1 MKKIL
6 LILLLSLQ
14 ALMADVIGGEVSL
27 GMYRHAPSG
36 YASYTPLGGTLG
48 TSANLE
54 DTLGWRSNEDI
65 FFKAYI
71 EHPLPF
77 IPNLKLGYIK
87 LDYKGTN
94 AVSLFSWGDIGT
106 YSGEID
112 STLGLNLTDATLY
125 YELLD
130 NWIEIDAGLTIRY
143 ANGSI
148 DVTTPLEKENVDFS
162 TWIPMVYAK
171 TRFNIPATDVS
182 LQLEANAIRYDGTTF
197 YDYELSARYTFT
209 MGLGLEA
216 GYKAFHLDSDD
227 LTAGLKTDMDFSG
240 AFAAIVWN
248 F

>member
-6 LILLLSLQ
+6 FILLLTLQ
-14 ALMADVIGGEVSL
+14 TLMADILGGELSL
-27 GMYRHAPSG
+27 GMYGHSPSG
-36 YASYTPLGGTLG
+36 YASYTPQDGTQE
-48 TSANLE
+48 TSANLD
-54 DTLGWRSNEDI
+54 DTFRWGDNNDI
-65 FFKAYI
+65 FFKAYL

-77 IPNLKLGYIK
+77 MPNLKLGYTK
-87 LDYKGTN
+87 LGYKGTN
-94 AVSLFSWGDIGT
+94 TVSLFSWGDIGT

-112 STLGLNLTDATLY
+112 STLGLNMTDATLY

-130 NWIEIDAGLTIRY
+130 NWVEFDAGLTMRY
-143 ANGSI
+143 AKGSI
-148 DVTTPLEKENVDFS
+148 DVTTPLQKESVDFS

-182 LQLEANAIRYDGTTF
+182 LQLEANAVSYEGTTF

-216 GYKAFHLDSDD
+216 GYKALHLNSDD
-227 LTAGLKTDMDFSG
+227 LTSGLTTDMDFSG
-240 AFAAIVWN
+240 PFAAFVWD

>member
-1 MKKIL
+1 MKKYIL
-6 LILLLSLQ
+6 FLLLTLQ
-14 ALMADVIGGEVSL
+14 ALMADTIGAEVSL
-27 GMYRHAPSG
+27 GMYRHSPSG
-36 YASYTPLGGTLG
+36 YASYTPPGESQG

-54 DTLGWRSNEDI
+54 DTLHWRSNEDI
-65 FFKAYI
+65 FFKAYL

-77 IPNLKLGYIK
+77 IPNLKLGHTK
-87 LDYKGTN
+87 LGYEGTN
-94 AVSLFSWGDIGT
+94 TVSLFSWGDIGT

-112 STLGLNLTDATLY
+112 STLGLNITDATLY

-130 NWIEIDAGLTIRY
+130 NWVEIDAGLTIRY
-143 ANGSI
+143 ASGSI
-148 DVTTPLEKENVDFS
+148 DVTTPLQKESVDFS

-171 TRFNIPATDVS
+171 MRFNIPATDAS
-182 LQLEANAIRYDGTTF
+182 LQLEANAISYDGTTF

-209 MGLGLEA
+209 MGVGLEA

-240 AFAAIVWN
+240 PFAALVWD